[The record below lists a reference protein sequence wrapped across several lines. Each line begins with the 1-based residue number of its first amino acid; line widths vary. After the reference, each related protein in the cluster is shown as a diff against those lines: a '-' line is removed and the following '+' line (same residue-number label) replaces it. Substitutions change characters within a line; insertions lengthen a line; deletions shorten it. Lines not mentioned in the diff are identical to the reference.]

1 MRKLLAALTLAATA
15 ALTPTAAQ
23 ASDWPVNIVICNSIN
38 SATAIYPHVYGGP
51 VGNGLGFGQC
61 GTYANGSGQVR
72 VYVPGESYE
81 FGQPNQGYGG
91 CKNGPYDSNP
101 PNVAKETYR
110 DHWTD
115 C

>member
-1 MRKLLAALTLAATA
+1 MRRLLAALTLATVA

-38 SATAIYPHVYGGP
+38 SATPIFPDV
-51 VGNGLGFGQC
+51 NGLSPGRC

-72 VYVPGESYE
+72 VWVPGESYK
-81 FGQPNQGYGG
+81 FGQPNQGYGD

-101 PNVAKETYR
+101 PNVAKETYKTYN
-110 DHWTD
+110 DG